1 MIGDLNLNQ
10 EMNINRECGLL
21 EEFDK
26 NVKKNIWSLEQDGR
40 RKVIGDLNLNQE
52 MNINRE
58 CGLLEEFD
66 KNVKKYLESRA
77 GWWMKSDW
85 RLEFKSREY

>member
-10 EMNINRECGLL
+10 ENINRECGLL

-26 NVKKNIWSLEQDGR
+26 NVKKYLESRAGWWF
-40 RKVIGDLNLNQE
+40 GDLNLNQE
-52 MNINRE
+52 NINRE

-85 RLEFKSREY
+85 RLEFKSRDEY